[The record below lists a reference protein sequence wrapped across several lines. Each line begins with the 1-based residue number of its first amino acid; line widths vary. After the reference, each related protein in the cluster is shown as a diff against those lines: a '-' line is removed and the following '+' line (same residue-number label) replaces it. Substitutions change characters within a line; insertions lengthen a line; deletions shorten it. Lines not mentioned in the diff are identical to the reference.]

1 MNAVV
6 RRLDLMAFADEC
18 NRNAGFECVPEGDR
32 KGRMMFLRQYDR
44 QGGACAI
51 CGEWFP
57 PAAMTRDHIVPRA
70 KGGGTQW
77 NNIQLACRPCNMG
90 KGDDTPNNAVRGA
103 AEPRTLDGLVGSS
116 ESKGG
121 SHV

>member
-32 KGRMMFLRQYDR
+32 KGRMMFLRQYDK

-57 PAAMTRDHIVPRA
+57 PAAMTRDHVMPRE

-77 NNIQLACRPCNMG
+77 DNIQLACRPCNMG
-90 KGDDTPNNAVRGA
+90 KGDSTPNA
-103 AEPRTLDGLVGSS
+103 ALRVGEAIPSGGVVGTLDG
-116 ESKGG
+116 KKQ
-121 SHV
+121 